1 MGKKIPAFA
10 EIDLDVPE
18 ELRPSALRSM
28 GMTPPLDRK
37 IDQLA
42 TPTGS
47 FWRKAAVLTLR
58 TYRQIRPPAIGNR
71 CVFEPSCSRYSELAF
86 RTRSLPDALR
96 LTAGRLHRCRP
107 GKGGLDLTELE
118 IPQE

>member
-1 MGKKIPAFA
+1 MGGKLPAFA

-18 ELRPSALRSM
+18 ELRPSALRRM
-28 GMTPPLDRK
+28 GMTPDLDRQ
-37 IDQLA
+37 IDQL
-42 TPTGS
+42 PPPKGS

-58 TYRQIRPPAIGNR
+58 TYRRMRPAVIGNR

-86 RTRSLPDALR
+86 RTRSLPDAFR

-107 GKGGLDLTELE
+107 GKGGLDLNELE
-118 IPQE
+118 VPQE